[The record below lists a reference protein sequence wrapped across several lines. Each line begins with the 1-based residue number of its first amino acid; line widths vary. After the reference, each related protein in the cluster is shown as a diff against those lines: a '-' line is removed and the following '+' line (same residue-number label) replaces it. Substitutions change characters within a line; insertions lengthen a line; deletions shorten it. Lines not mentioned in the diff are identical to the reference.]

1 MVFCAGGYRKLTNRI
16 EQRYLKGIQMNG
28 PGPEAVAP
36 VFAIIMFLVWLL
48 IIVASTVIGIIIYC
62 KLFSKA
68 GYPWALGLLILV
80 PIANIVMLCY
90 LAFADWPV
98 LKELRQLRQQQYPN
112 NPPAS

>member
-1 MVFCAGGYRKLTNRI
+1 
-16 EQRYLKGIQMNG
+16 MNG

-36 VFAIIMFLVWLL
+36 VFAMIMLLVWLL
-48 IIVASTVIGIIIYC
+48 IIVTSTVIGLIIWC

-68 GYPWALGLLILV
+68 GYHWALGLLILV
-80 PIANIVMLCY
+80 PIANIVVPFY

>member
-1 MVFCAGGYRKLTNRI
+1 M
-16 EQRYLKGIQMNG
+16 
-28 PGPEAVAP
+28 
-36 VFAIIMFLVWLL
+36 AIAL
-48 IIVASTVIGIIIYC
+48 IIWC

-68 GYPWALGLLILV
+68 GYPWALGLLVLV
-80 PIANIVMLCY
+80 PIANIVVAFY

>member
-1 MVFCAGGYRKLTNRI
+1 MYDTT
-16 EQRYLKGIQMNG
+16 
-28 PGPEAVAP
+28 GPEASAN
-36 VFAIIMFLVWLL
+36 VFGIIFFLVWLVFFVAGMTIAL
-48 IIVASTVIGIIIYC
+48 IIWC

-68 GYPWALGLLILV
+68 GYHWATGLLVLV
-80 PIANIVMLCY
+80 PIANIVVAFY